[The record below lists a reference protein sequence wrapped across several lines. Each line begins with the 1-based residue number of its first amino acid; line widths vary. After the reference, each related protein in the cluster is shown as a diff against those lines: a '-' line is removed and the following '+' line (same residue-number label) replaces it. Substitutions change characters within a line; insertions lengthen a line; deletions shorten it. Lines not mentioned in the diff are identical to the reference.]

1 MRTLAQELGPRGIR
15 VNAVA
20 PGSIESTEGVQ
31 RFSAAVANPGPGS
44 PIGITGHS
52 SDIAHA
58 VLFFCSPAARFIS
71 GQVIA
76 VDGAATVDQLKLG
89 LGRV

>member
-1 MRTLAQELGPRGIR
+1 MI
-15 VNAVA
+15 VVA
-20 PGSIESTEGVQ
+20 IST
-31 RFSAAVANPGPGS
+31 
-44 PIGITGHS
+44 I
-52 SDIAHA
+52 IAHA

-89 LGRV
+89 LGRI